1 MTDRRIP
8 LWLKIA
14 WTVWVVVWIPLYYK
28 QWGFST
34 FLWFCDIANLV
45 ILAALWTER
54 PLLFSWQA
62 VSVLLFQ
69 VAFTVDVVGR
79 AVAGRHLIG
88 GTEWVFEDAKIPI
101 YIKLLSV
108 GMHVASPPLLL
119 WAIRRLGYDRRAI
132 WVQIATVC
140 VLLPIC
146 WLGWDATLNL
156 NWVYKPFNKPQEM
169 MAPVLYLLVCIV
181 GYVGLVFLPTHLLL
195 KKLFSGPE
203 TRSIPDSS
211 PRS

>member
-1 MTDRRIP
+1 MPGRRLP
-8 LWLKIA
+8 LWLEIA
-14 WTVWVVVWIPLYYK
+14 WTVWVVVWIPLYYR

-45 ILAALWTER
+45 ILGALWTER

-69 VAFTVDVVGR
+69 IVFTVSVLGR
-79 AVAGRHLIG
+79 LVTGRQLIP
-88 GTEWVFEDAKIPI
+88 GTGWVFDDSSIPV

-140 VLLPIC
+140 FLLPVC
-146 WLGWDATLNL
+146 WWGWDERLNL
-156 NWVYKPFNKPQEM
+156 NWVYKPFDTPQRAM
-169 MAPVLYLLVCIV
+169 SPALYLLVCIV
-181 GYVGLVFLPTHLLL
+181 GYIVLVFLPTHLVLR
-195 KKLFSGPE
+195 KVFSPPGPPQE
-203 TRSIPDSS
+203 KP
-211 PRS
+211 

>member
-1 MTDRRIP
+1 MTGRRLP
-8 LWLKIA
+8 LWLKLA
-14 WTVWVVVWIPLYYK
+14 WTVWVVVWIPLYYR

-69 VAFTVDVVGR
+69 IVFTVSVLGR
-79 AVAGRHLIG
+79 LITGRQLIP
-88 GTEWVFEDAKIPI
+88 GTGWVFDDSKIPV

-119 WAIRRLGYDRRAI
+119 WAMRRLGYDRRAI

-140 VLLPIC
+140 VLLPVC
-146 WLGWDATLNL
+146 WWGWGETLNL
-156 NWVYKPFNKPQEM
+156 NWVYKPFDTPQTVM
-169 MAPVLYLLVCIV
+169 SPALYLFVCIA
-181 GYVGLVFLPTHLLL
+181 GYVGLVFLPTHLVLR
-195 KKLFSGPE
+195 KVFAPPGPPQE
-203 TRSIPDSS
+203 NP
-211 PRS
+211 

>member
-1 MTDRRIP
+1 MPGRRLP

-14 WTVWVVVWIPLYYK
+14 WTVWVVVWIPLYYR

-34 FLWFCDIANLV
+34 FLWFCDIANLG

-69 VAFTVDVVGR
+69 IVFTVSVLARLVTGR
-79 AVAGRHLIG
+79 QIIP
-88 GTEWVFEDAKIPI
+88 GTGWVFDDMKIPVF
-101 YIKLLSV
+101 IKLLSV

-132 WVQIATVC
+132 AVQIATVC
-140 VLLPIC
+140 VLLPVC
-146 WLGWDATLNL
+146 WWGWDETLNL
-156 NWVYKPFNKPQEM
+156 NWVYRPFDLQQKM
-169 MAPVLYLLVCIV
+169 MSPALYLLVCIV
-181 GYVGLVFLPTHLLL
+181 GYIVLVFLPTHLVLR
-195 KKLFSGPE
+195 KVFSPPAPPQGNP
-203 TRSIPDSS
+203 
-211 PRS
+211 